1 MSPTGGEMS
10 ESLPVGAASSPWRR
24 LLFGPSGLRAGWR
37 LLGFF
42 AILFSLMEIR
52 AAVVRRAGGIDG
64 VALYV
69 FKQATRFVFCLLAAG
84 IMGRLEGRSIA
95 DYGLPWRQSFRLRF
109 WQGIL
114 IGFASLSALLAMM
127 RAAGVF
133 HLGSVAISGAEIL
146 KYALAYGL
154 ICLVIA
160 FSEEFFYRGYAQ
172 FTASAGIGFW
182 PAAILLSSYFGI
194 SHLGRATENW
204 IGALNAGVG
213 GLVLCLFLRRT
224 GNLWL
229 PIGFHTSFNW
239 AQVYFY
245 GVPTSG
251 VTVPGH
257 LLNSS
262 FSGPPVLSG
271 GTVGPEGSWL
281 CTLLLAG
288 LAVAFAATFR
298 GQRSKDI
305 AAEEPASRR
314 PG

>member
-1 MSPTGGEMS
+1 MS
-10 ESLPVGAASSPWRR
+10 ESPHPAAPSSPWRR
-24 LLFGPSGLRAGWR
+24 FLFGPSGLRAGWR
-37 LLGFF
+37 LLVFF
-42 AILFSLMEIR
+42 AILESLMLIR
-52 AAVVRRAGGIDG
+52 TAVIRQAGGIDG

-69 FKQATRFVFCLLAAG
+69 LNQGTRFLFCLFAAG
-84 IMGRLEGRSIA
+84 IMGRFEGRAIA

-114 IGFASLSALLAMM
+114 IGFFAVSILLAMM

-133 HLGSVAISGAEIL
+133 HLGPIATSGADIW

-154 ICLVIA
+154 ICLIIG
-160 FSEEFFYRGYAQ
+160 FSEEFFYRGYPQ
-172 FTASAGIGFW
+172 FTASTGIGFW

-204 IGALNAGVG
+204 IGALNAGLG
-213 GLVLCLFLRRT
+213 GLVLCLFLKRT

-245 GVPTSG
+245 GVPASG

-257 LLNSS
+257 LFTST
-262 FSGPPVLSG
+262 FAGQAALSG

-281 CTLLLAG
+281 CTVMLVG
-288 LAVAFAATFR
+288 LAVAFAGIFR
-298 GQRSKDI
+298 NRRVEAVAG
-305 AAEEPASRR
+305 ASRR
-314 PG
+314 AVS